1 MSHSQSHEN
10 DCGRIQ
16 VRGQEKPQEL
26 KDLAESMVIFAR
38 SQGADEIQVSIVE
51 GLEFNVD
58 VRMGK
63 IESLVEAGARYLGI
77 KLLKGK
83 KTAYATS
90 SDLSKHTLQHLV
102 KNAIRRAEL
111 ANPDEFAGLPTPKQS
126 TIDLS
131 RLNIFDPEILE
142 LGTEKKIA
150 LALETER
157 IALADKRITNSHGAS
172 FETKEIHSV
181 LANSFG
187 FIEEYTET
195 YCGLGVGVQAGG
207 TDTKV
212 EDFWSSSKRHFR
224 ELESPEKIAKK
235 AVERTVRQL
244 RPRKIK
250 TQVVPVIFEPTMTSW
265 LLGFLFACVSGTA
278 VYQKLSFLSD
288 KWGEKIGNEDI
299 TVYDNGQ
306 MPGRLGT
313 RPYDSE
319 GVPTQKTAV
328 IENGIL
334 KNFLCNTYTG
344 KKLNLPTTGNADG
357 TSVGPNN
364 FFLQP
369 GDASPEEIIRKTE
382 KGLILI
388 RTIGHGLNPVTG
400 DISRGAFGLWIEDGE
415 IAYPVS
421 EITIAGNLGTILNQ
435 IEAVGNDLEF
445 RNTICGPTIKIQGL
459 TVAGE

>member
-1 MSHSQSHEN
+1 MKGHRKSS
-10 DCGRIQ
+10 
-16 VRGQEKPQEL
+16 EL
-26 KDLAESMVIFAR
+26 KNLAESTVDFAR

-77 KLLKGK
+77 KILKGN

-90 SDLSKHTLQHLV
+90 SDLSKHTLEHLV

-111 ANPDEFAGLPTPKQS
+111 ANPDEFSGLPIPKQS

-131 RLNIFDPEILE
+131 CLNIFDPEILE
-142 LGTEKKIA
+142 LGIEKKIA

-157 IALADKRITNSHGAS
+157 IALSDKQITNSHGAS

-187 FIEEYTET
+187 FIQEYTET
-195 YCGLGVGVQAGG
+195 YCGLGIGVQAGG
-207 TDTKV
+207 TDSRV
-212 EDFWSSSKRHFR
+212 EDFWSSSKRHFQ
-224 ELESPEKIAKK
+224 ELESPEEIAKK

-244 RPRKIK
+244 CPRKIK
-250 TQVVPVIFEPTMTSW
+250 TQVVPVIFESTMTSW
-265 LLGFLFACVSGTA
+265 LLGFLFACVSGMA
-278 VYQKLSFLSD
+278 VYQKLSFLSE
-288 KWGEKIGNEDI
+288 KVGEKIANENI
-299 TVYDNGQ
+299 TVYDDGQ
-306 MPGRLGT
+306 MPAKLGT

-319 GVPTQKTAV
+319 GVPTKKTVV
-328 IENGIL
+328 IERGTL
-334 KNFLCNTYTG
+334 QTFLCNTYTG
-344 KKLNLPTTGNADG
+344 KKLNLPSTGNADG

-369 GDASPEEIIRKTE
+369 GHASPEEIIRKTE

-400 DISRGAFGLWIEDGE
+400 DISRGAFGLWVENGE
-415 IAYPVS
+415 IAYPVA
-421 EITIAGNLGTILNQ
+421 EITIAGNLGEILNQ
-435 IEAVGNDLEF
+435 IEEVGNDLEF
-445 RNTICGPTIKIQGL
+445 RNTICGPTIKIQEL